1 MATKLQPV
9 RNKEI
14 SALRN
19 VLIDWSEALRRN
31 DESDTDPDSRRL
43 FEAAIRAKT
52 LNPWFTTENTIR
64 ALDGL
69 AHMLREEA
77 VSKWLDNYPK
87 LDSSDRSAKRI
98 GLVAAGNV
106 PMVGFHDVLTTIVA
120 GHKPVVKLSTQD
132 AVLLPTLFE
141 VLADRYSPEIFP
153 VTWVD
158 GKLSDFDAV
167 IATGSNNTA
176 RYFEYYFGKYPHV
189 IRKNRN
195 SVAVISG
202 DETDEE
208 LHVLGDDF
216 FAYFGLGCR
225 NVAKI
230 YIPADF
236 KIDRIFEAIYPY
248 NQIVNHHKY
257 ANNYDYYKATWL
269 LNDEKLLDNGFV
281 LFRESTALGSPV
293 GSVYFERYDDAEVL
307 RSYLDEHSEMIQCV
321 VSRQDIPFGQS
332 QKPELWDYAD
342 GVDTM
347 EFLLGLK

>member
-1 MATKLQPV
+1 MTTKIQPV

-19 VLIDWSEALRRN
+19 VLNDWSEALRRN
-31 DESDTDPDSRRL
+31 DDTHTEPDSQK
-43 FEAAIRAKT
+43 FSEAASLAKT
-52 LNPWFTTENTIR
+52 LNPWFTIENIIR

-69 AHMLREEA
+69 SHMLREEA
-77 VSKWLDNYPK
+77 VSKWLHDYPN
-87 LDSSDRSAKRI
+87 LDTADRNAKRV

-120 GHKPVVKLSTQD
+120 GHKPVVKLSAQD

-153 VTWVD
+153 VTWLD
-158 GKLSDFDAV
+158 GKLSDFQAV

-176 RYFEYYFGKYPHV
+176 RYFEYYFGKYPHI

-202 DETDEE
+202 EETDEE
-208 LHVLGDDF
+208 LHALGDDF

-225 NVAKI
+225 NVTKI
-230 YIPADF
+230 YIPSDF
-236 KIDRIFEAIYPY
+236 KLDRIFEAIYPY
-248 NQIVNHHKY
+248 HDIVNHHKY

-269 LNDEKLLDNGFV
+269 LNDEKILDNGFV
-281 LFRESTALGSPV
+281 IFREATALGSPV
-293 GSVYFERYDDAEVL
+293 GSVYFERYDDEGQL
-307 RSYLDEHSEMIQCV
+307 RAYLDEHAEMIQCV
-321 VSRQDIPFGQS
+321 VSHRDIPFGQT
-332 QKPELWDYAD
+332 QKPEVWDYAD

-347 EFLLGLK
+347 KFLLELK